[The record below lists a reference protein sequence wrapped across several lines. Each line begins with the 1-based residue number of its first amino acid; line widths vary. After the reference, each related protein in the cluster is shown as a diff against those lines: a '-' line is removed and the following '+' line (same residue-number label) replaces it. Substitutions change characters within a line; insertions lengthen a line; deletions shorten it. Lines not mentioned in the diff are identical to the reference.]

1 MREGASF
8 QERASFQQ
16 QPQPEQQQEQQ
27 QQRKEASLSRSRS
40 RSREQR
46 DRRREATLDYF
57 SRDNLDRRG
66 EELLDGASFRDR
78 YEFAQWRR
86 REWDPVERRASRWR
100 GFLNVLKNWVYDYA
114 VWVKELAGWARLWNN
129 NISLEE
135 IVIEGLDTR
144 ARPRDFSLAEA
155 DEEYECLLPL
165 LEEGLQ
171 EYGDPRAG

>member
-1 MREGASF
+1 MREAASF

-16 QPQPEQQQEQQ
+16 QPQHEQQQEQQ
-27 QQRKEASLSRSRS
+27 QQRREASLSRSRS
-40 RSREQR
+40 RENAQ
-46 DRRREATLDYF
+46 
-57 SRDNLDRRG
+57 DRRG
-66 EELLDGASFRDR
+66 EELLDGDNFRDR

-100 GFLNVLKNWVYDYA
+100 GLLNVVKNWVYDYA

-144 ARPRDFSLAEA
+144 ARPRDFTLAEA
-155 DEEYECLLPL
+155 DEEYECLYPL
-165 LEEGLQ
+165 LEEGIR
-171 EYGDPRAG
+171 EYGDPRA

>member
-1 MREGASF
+1 MQGASF
-8 QERASFQQ
+8 AERASFQ
-16 QPQPEQQQEQQ
+16 
-27 QQRKEASLSRSRS
+27 REASRSRS
-40 RSREQR
+40 RSRENVP
-46 DRRREATLDYF
+46 AGG
-57 SRDNLDRRG
+57 SDN
-66 EELLDGASFRDR
+66 FQDR
-78 YEFAQWRR
+78 YEFVQWRR

-129 NISLEE
+129 NIRLEK
-135 IVIEGLDTR
+135 IVIEGLAAR

-171 EYGDPRAG
+171 EYGDPPAG